1 VTDFE
6 LSYQL
11 RYCEGPGLAYIGF
24 KSSSS
29 LSSSSSASLTEDA
42 PEVLPIVIGCLPV
55 PDLDLAGAAVDLGLD
70 GPFSSAD
77 SKLCSSNDVP
87 HWILERTTSLIT
99 PTDAEGGTHKV
110 PDICS
115 SSFCRFGKGSFLLLL
130 TSWSSRLLLRG
141 D

>member
-1 VTDFE
+1 MTDFE

-11 RYCEGPGLAYIGF
+11 RYYEGPGSAYIGF

-29 LSSSSSASLTEDA
+29 LSSSSSASLTEDV

-55 PDLDLAGAAVDLGLD
+55 PDLDLAGAAVVLGLE
-70 GPFSSAD
+70 GPFSSAN
-77 SKLCSSNDVP
+77 SKLCTSNDVP
-87 HWILERTTSLIT
+87 HWILGRTTSLIT
-99 PTDAEGGTHKV
+99 PTDAEGGTNKV

-115 SSFCRFGKGSFLLLL
+115 SAFYRFGRSRFLLLL
-130 TSWSSRLLLRG
+130 TSWSSRLLLRR